1 VSACLLGTHCNHEAG
16 HSRGAAV
23 VALAATHRLVPICPE
38 VCGGLPTPRPAAE
51 RNGDRVVTAAGD
63 DVTAEYQRGARV
75 AVELAQAVGARR
87 AVLKARSPSC
97 GGEQIYD
104 GTFTRTRSRTQPRPR
119 PGQQFRDPLRDP
131 SWSSHRVA
139 ARSAIPNARETSGDR
154 SGERAATLFVVDPAL
169 SVTRRATLNP
179 SHRKFR
185 ALRGRTR
192 LNYLFDRKSDED
204 LVFAPQARE
213 SSRRVSR

>member
-104 GTFTRTRSRTQPRPR
+104 GTFTRT
-119 PGQQFRDPLRDP
+119 L
-131 SWSSHRVA
+131 
-139 ARSAIPNARETSGDR
+139 R
-154 SGERAATLFVVDPAL
+154 SGAGVTAT
-169 SVTRRATLNP
+169 
-179 SHRKFR
+179 
-185 ALRGRTR
+185 ALRGAGIEVV
-192 LNYLFDRKSDED
+192 SED
-204 LVFAPQARE
+204 DLAAQ
-213 SSRRVSR
+213 